1 MTCTL
6 NAREGGRE
14 GRREGGREGRR
25 RESEGPQIRSESMMK
40 GPVWRALVVREVGGR
55 EGGREGRRDWRN
67 RACVCKLKK
76 TRLIPSFVGREKG
89 RERGRE
95 GGSLS
100 RKLGKIIVG
109 EMG

>member
-1 MTCTL
+1 MRG
-6 NAREGGRE
+6 REGGR
-14 GRREGGREGRR
+14 GGGREGEREGRR
-25 RESEGPQIRSESMMK
+25 RESEGPQVRSESMMK
-40 GPVWRALVVREVGGR
+40 GPVWRALVVREEGGR

-76 TRLIPSFVGREKG
+76 TRLIPSFVGREEG
-89 RERGRE
+89 REGGRE